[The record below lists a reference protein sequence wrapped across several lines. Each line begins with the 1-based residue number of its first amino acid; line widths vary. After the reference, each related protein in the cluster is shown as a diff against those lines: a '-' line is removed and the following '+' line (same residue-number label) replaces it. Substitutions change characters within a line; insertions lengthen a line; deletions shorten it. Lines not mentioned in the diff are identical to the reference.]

1 VKGWQEIQKRK
12 ERRNLSLS
20 VMSCCKARMT
30 IEEGGGG
37 GGEGL
42 LLLLL
47 LLLFKNSNIEHVTVE
62 PPCVRLNNECELSD
76 GGTVELKGISE
87 NAL

>member
-12 ERRNLSLS
+12 ERRNWSLF
-20 VMSCCKARMT
+20 VLHCCEARMT

-37 GGEGL
+37 EE
-42 LLLLL
+42 
-47 LLLFKNSNIEHVTVE
+47 FKNSNIEHVTVE
-62 PPCVRLNNECELSD
+62 PLCMRLNNECELSD
-76 GGTVELKGISE
+76 GGIVEVKGMSG